1 MSRPRENSKTAVRI
15 ILGKQFENY
24 EEVLEKIDLQPLN
37 VRRNEL
43 CLKFAK
49 QCLKNPKTRDMFPTK
64 EKIHEMELRDEEKF
78 VVNHANTER
87 MKKSAIPF
95 MQRLLNEDNRTT
107 TGK

>member
-1 MSRPRENSKTAVRI
+1 
-15 ILGKQFENY
+15 
-24 EEVLEKIDLQPLN
+24 
-37 VRRNEL
+37 
-43 CLKFAK
+43 
-49 QCLKNPKTRDMFPTK
+49 MFPTK